1 MSSVKD
7 IVSAF
12 DEVKEKMTALEKLLK
27 KGKFRKASA
36 SSEDKPKREAGPWAI
51 WARECK
57 LLHPEEFVE
66 YKADNETDEDG
77 NKVKGVHIHFATH
90 WRKEHPEE
98 YEAFAKDLKE
108 KRASASESAS
118 ASEAE
123 KPVKKATATSKKS
136 KKESAESSAESSD
149 EEKPKKAKAKSK
161 AKKSDSDSEDE
172 KPVKKSVKK
181 AKADADSDSED
192 EKPAKKS
199 KASEAKPKA
208 SEGKAKD
215 KKKEEKKSTAT
226 AEAETENVSAE
237 LWEHKGKNYFRTS
250 QNDCWNASAE
260 GEMGA
265 WAGRY
270 DPIKDKIDPSATEPE
285 FEH

>member
-1 MSSVKD
+1 MSTVKD

-27 KGKFRKASA
+27 KGKFRKASS

-51 WARECK
+51 WAKECK

-66 YKADNETDEDG
+66 YKAEHETNEDG
-77 NKVKGVHIHFATH
+77 EKVKGVHIHFATH

-123 KPVKKATATSKKS
+123 KPAKKTTATSKKS

-149 EEKPKKAKAKSK
+149 DEKPKKAKAKPK

-172 KPVKKSVKK
+172 KPTKK
-181 AKADADSDSED
+181 
-192 EKPAKKS
+192 P

-208 SEGKAKD
+208 SEAKPKASEAKPKASETNAK
-215 KKKEEKKSTAT
+215 KKKEEKKPVASE
-226 AEAETENVSAE
+226 EAETENVSAE
-237 LWEHKGKNYFRTS
+237 LWEHKGKSYFRTS
-250 QNDCWNASAE
+250 QNDCWHASAE

-270 DPIKDKIDPSATEPE
+270 DPIKDKIDPSAKEPE

>member
-1 MSSVKD
+1 MSTVKD

-27 KGKFRKASA
+27 KGKFRKSSA
-36 SSEDKPKREAGPWAI
+36 SSGDKPKREAGPWAI

-57 LLHPEEFVE
+57 LLHPEEFAE
-66 YKADNETDEDG
+66 YKADHETNEDG
-77 NKVKGVHIHFATH
+77 EKVKGVHIHFATH

-123 KPVKKATATSKKS
+123 KPAKKATATSKKS

-149 EEKPKKAKAKSK
+149 DEKPKKAKAK
-161 AKKSDSDSEDE
+161 AKKADSDSEDE
-172 KPVKKSVKK
+172 KPAKKPVKK
-181 AKADADSDSED
+181 AKADSDSED

-208 SEGKAKD
+208 SESKAKA
-215 KKKEEKKSTAT
+215 KESKKEEKKATAT

-237 LWEHKGKNYFRTS
+237 LWEHKGKSYFRTS
-250 QNDCWNASAE
+250 QNDCWHASAE